1 MSPIER
7 KWWFAFPLM
16 ALSAIA
22 ISLLLESAQVPHT
35 ASLARAVIF
44 GLSFGAL
51 YRGFSFSIWLL
62 LLWAAPGVIDKK
74 LVNKAST

>member
-16 ALSAIA
+16 AVAAIA
-22 ISLLLESAQVPHT
+22 TSLLLDSAQVPST
-35 ASLARAVIF
+35 TSLARAVIF
-44 GLSFGAL
+44 GLCFEAL
-51 YRGFSFSIWLL
+51 YRGLSFSIWLL

-74 LVNKAST
+74 LLNKAST